1 MLASPHRKSG
11 LTLTEAVVTTAVVLL
26 LIALLLPAVQQVR
39 GGRRYSCT
47 NNLHAIGI
55 ALHNYHDMH
64 GCFPPA
70 YIADADGRPMHSWRV
85 LILPLLDEQDLYA
98 RYDFNEPWNG
108 PHNALLAAEFPT
120 LQIYR
125 CPEDVGTGT
134 SYASV
139 VGRHTCWPESKPC
152 RIRDITD
159 GTSNTLLVVEVH
171 DSGIHWMEPRDLH
184 VTQVAPTINP
194 GGGQGISSPHEGGA
208 YVLRAEGSVPFFS
221 DKMPAEDLRL
231 WLERDD
237 GEPTPDY

>member
-1 MLASPHRKSG
+1 MLASQHRRSG
-11 LTLTEAVVTTAVVLL
+11 LTLAEVLIVCAVVVVLF
-26 LIALLLPAVQQVR
+26 LLLWPAIQSAR
-39 GGRRYSCT
+39 PRTRPPCK
-47 NNLHAIGI
+47 NNLHQIGL
-55 ALHNYHDMH
+55 ALHNYHDKY

-70 YIADADGRPMHSWRV
+70 YIADANGRPMHSWRV
-85 LILPLLDEQDLYA
+85 LLLPYLDQQELFA

-108 PHNALLAAEFPT
+108 PHNAQLAEEFPT
-120 LQIYR
+120 LKIFR
-125 CPEDVGTGT
+125 CPRDSGAGT
-134 SYASV
+134 SYAAV
-139 VGRHTCWPESKPC
+139 IGPRTCWPERMPC
-152 RIRDITD
+152 HIRDITD
-159 GTSNTLLVVEVH
+159 GTSLTLLVVEVH

-184 VTQVAPTINP
+184 VTQMAPTINP